1 MKLNKIKI
9 ALLALIL
16 TIFASDLSA
25 QGRFDVG
32 LDLKNMHYWRGLR
45 VSDGFVAGPTVGYF
59 NGGFAILSWGG
70 MSLDGDFLEVTN
82 IISYTTGGFTVA
94 LADIFNFSGLAN
106 PQYFNYNADETNHI
120 IDLSV
125 SYNFGENVPLRF
137 MLATIIYGND
147 RDAMGNNRYSTY
159 FEVGLPFQREGF
171 TVEPYVALGLALS
184 GDATNTLYGDRSFDM
199 VNLGLAVSRNVKLG
213 NFNLPVTTRLA
224 TNPSLNQASVEVAMK
239 IF

>member
-1 MKLNKIKI
+1 
-9 ALLALIL
+9 
-16 TIFASDLSA
+16 
-25 QGRFDVG
+25 
-32 LDLKNMHYWRGLR
+32 
-45 VSDGFVAGPTVGYF
+45 
-59 NGGFAILSWGG
+59 
-70 MSLDGDFLEVTN
+70 
-82 IISYTTGGFTVA
+82 
-94 LADIFNFSGLAN
+94 
-106 PQYFNYNADETNHI
+106 
-120 IDLSV
+120 
-125 SYNFGENVPLRF
+125 
-137 MLATIIYGND
+137 
-147 RDAMGNNRYSTY
+147 MGNNRYSTY